1 MEVASALLL
10 ERVEAAA
17 KGCSSKLDLSS
28 LSLSNLPAELFQ
40 PLQPLPTV
48 TLLDLSNN
56 SLTDLPQSL
65 AAALPRLQELN
76 LKDNNLQR
84 PPWSLFAGLAELES
98 LNLSG
103 NKLLSVPS
111 HTSLPQLK
119 RLDLSSN
126 QLKALPSSLISLT
139 SIQVC
144 SLFLIL
150 SLSHTHKIL
159 YFSVLFCI
167 VTYSLMKELLVD
179 GNPLPEPLLSAAK
192 EGTAALLNYLKTEV
206 WEQEDN
212 AARKIQRLW
221 HSYAIRQRFRNL
233 VRLTL
238 ELNRQSELLQQFQSD
253 TRRRLAA
260 TKIQAWWRSYAIRMH
275 WRAIVEDLLAAHKV
289 EEEEKKNRLRVS
301 AHKLKRSPSDVHTRI
316 LQQQGGADGQAIE
329 DGSNEKKFQNILAR
343 SLTIHKRNAK
353 LQESKR
359 QQLQQSKDKEKGID
373 DAKEEVLNMEELVEA
388 LKREQEIYIFDKADD
403 EGQALWSTQETDSTG
418 KPLLKA
424 ASVIKL
430 VEHLTSPNNHEKTF
444 LVDFLMTYPTFM
456 RPQVLLQ
463 LLTIRYFKPL
473 PLDYYNK
480 TEEEQQT
487 YTKKSLT
494 LLHMRVLQVLKVW
507 IEEYPSQ
514 FKDDPQ
520 LQRNAEDFIEEM
532 KEENKN
538 IAPVFVELLDM
549 LRGQSASL
557 LRNEQKE
564 WTEYMLHLQTSAP
577 KPILSRGQSRMLSEE
592 KKEKRELMESQH
604 NVATTECN
612 DHEENEEGLNILDF
626 NAQELARQAT
636 LIAQEFFRKVQPI
649 ECLGQAFNKST
660 KQSKAPNIMNIV
672 ENFNQMSAWVVHEI
686 VKEPKK
692 RNRVA
697 KITKFVQFAQ
707 ECEKLNNLHT
717 AGVIATGLCS
727 SAISRLKKTWAA
739 VSDKTKEAFE
749 HLQQMV
755 LMVDNFKH
763 YREKFKTIQPP
774 AVPFLVV
781 FLADMT
787 FGDEGNP
794 NNVSPQQ
801 HSLGTSNNENA
812 NKANKNDDIKTENE
826 NGNTNENENE
836 QMKKESEEA
845 NAVATTKDKKATT
858 ELINWEKRRLMA
870 RLIRKN
876 LLNFQKTRYVFE
888 PVYFIQR
895 KLLDLPS
902 QDSLDQNLLYSL
914 SLDCEPRGTTAESSS
929 SFAFQGEPIT
939 HLFKT
944 LGGRVQNIANKAEE
958 AVHFG
963 GEGGVK
969 QAMSRPLRQMGEK
982 LGSAIVVSS
991 PQNWRKKK
999 EDQEQ
1004 ENEAEA
1010 GTATKQRLSES
1021 SPVVNLRSALQEA
1034 TQLAMLR
1041 RADTRPLD
1049 QPNKGSSSSLD
1060 GMEEKHKKA
1069 RKKKQKNE
1077 TEEAKEG
1084 EEDEKEEGKKKG
1096 GQKKTKSGHAHSN
1109 PSSPRSLPALPTS
1122 TPDKSK
1128 PKTRKKRSMST
1139 AHSAEKSNEDVVEE
1153 EPKEKSRR
1161 SFRDRAHSLSL
1172 RKKRPQHQEQQL
1184 VSSDN
1189 NNTASPE
1196 YSSSAPVSSSS
1207 LDELFLPQ
1215 KHGTP
1220 DRLRQNTRKASSSAS
1235 LLHQHHQELT
1245 ASASSSSASS
1255 STTKKKSRKNLRSE
1269 SLTKGTA
1276 SPPDSPSK
1284 ASKSRR
1290 ASVAPSSPSASPSE
1304 KKVHAEKRREQ
1315 LKRLKE
1321 KEKEKR
1327 EAQGDQKHHDRSGS
1341 SENIDKKKRKKK
1353 EKTERKTKERP
1364 EEQQNS

>member
-1 MEVASALLL
+1 MEVASATLLL

-28 LSLSNLPAELFQ
+28 LSLSNLPAKLFQ
-40 PLQPLPTV
+40 PLQSLPTV

-76 LKDNNLQR
+76 LQDNNLQR

-126 QLKALPSSLISLT
+126 QLKALPSSLISFT
-139 SIQVC
+139 SLQ
-144 SLFLIL
+144 
-150 SLSHTHKIL
+150 
-159 YFSVLFCI
+159 
-167 VTYSLMKELLVD
+167 ELLVD
-179 GNPLPEPLLSAAK
+179 ENPLPEPLLSAAK

-206 WEQEDN
+206 WEKEDN

-233 VRLTL
+233 VRLTV
-238 ELNRQSELLQQFQSD
+238 ELNRQSELVQQFQSD

-373 DAKEEVLNMEELVEA
+373 AKEEVLNMEELVEA

-403 EGQALWSTQETDSTG
+403 EGQALWSAQETDSTG

-430 VEHLTSPNNHEKTF
+430 VEHLTSPDNHEKTF

-456 RPQVLLQ
+456 RPQ
-463 LLTIRYFKPL
+463 
-473 PLDYYNK
+473 

-727 SAISRLKKTWAA
+727 SAVSRLKKTWAA

-763 YREKFKTIQPP
+763 YREKFNTIQPP

-801 HSLGTSNNENA
+801 HSLDTSTKENA
-812 NKANKNDDIKTENE
+812 NEANKNDDIKTENE
-826 NGNTNENENE
+826 NGNANENENE
-836 QMKKESEEA
+836 QVKKESEDA
-845 NAVATTKDKKATT
+845 NAVATTKDEEKTTKDKKAAT

-1049 QPNKGSSSSLD
+1049 HHNKGSSSSLD
-1060 GMEEKHKKA
+1060 GMEDKHKKA

-1139 AHSAEKSNEDVVEE
+1139 APSSENSNEDVVEE
-1153 EPKEKSRR
+1153 ESKEKSRR

-1189 NNTASPE
+1189 NTTSPE

-1235 LLHQHHQELT
+1235 LLHHHHQELT
-1245 ASASSSSASS
+1245 AGASSSSASS
-1255 STTKKKSRKNLRSE
+1255 TATKKKSRKNLRSE
-1269 SLTKGTA
+1269 SLTKGAA

-1321 KEKEKR
+1321 KEKR
-1327 EAQGDQKHHDRSGS
+1327 EAQGDHKHHARSGS

-1353 EKTERKTKERP
+1353 EKTERKEEGEETKERP